1 MIRLRAGKLVSQP
14 YPKVPLELLQL
25 LLQVAGELASA
36 IGSLGGAGPGLSGW
50 NGRGGAASLRVRLPV
65 AP

>member
-36 IGSLGGAGPGLSGW
+36 IGSSVNQP
-50 NGRGGAASLRVRLPV
+50 LPQDQE
-65 AP
+65 